1 MTTATSK
8 KRLTNPR
15 TPVRSLTV
23 SELVSAARQLE
34 DDQWLRLMTA
44 LDRIE
49 DQRFRK
55 ERDRV
60 AKRPQGKVVT
70 DDEID
75 EIIVRHRR
83 EGRG

>member
-1 MTTATSK
+1 MTTATTK
-8 KRLTNPR
+8 KRLTKPR

-55 ERDRV
+55 ERDRA
-60 AKRPQGKVVT
+60 AKRPDGSVIT

-75 EIIVRHRR
+75 EIVVRQRR
-83 EGRG
+83 ESRG